1 MTGAHAPQAYDRDKL
16 VELFGDD
23 PATLAEVE
31 REFLET
37 ARVAEREIKETDD
50 FTAIA
55 RAAHRLKGASGMIGA
70 ASLRQIAEA
79 VERAAKAER
88 PADRAPPARDVQ
100 PRSAPGRRAGGG
112 CRRVAGGARLQ
123 SRVIAGSQSGFRK
136 REIITPHPE
145 EPREARRLEGLILRS
160 RAKRGVSKPHPEGS
174 RAKRGRLEAS
184 S

>member
-1 MTGAHAPQAYDRDKL
+1 MSDAYGPQAYDRDKL

-37 ARVAEREIKETDD
+37 ARTAEREIKETDD

-79 VERAAKAER
+79 VERAAKAE
-88 PADRAPPARDVQ
+88 DLQTV
-100 PRSAPGRRAGGG
+100 RRLRELFSHEV
-112 CRRVAGGARLQ
+112 RRVAEQAGVPVDYAGAPTRETRL
-123 SRVIAGSQSGFRK
+123 
-136 REIITPHPE
+136 
-145 EPREARRLEGLILRS
+145 
-160 RAKRGVSKPHPEGS
+160 RATQ
-174 RAKRGRLEAS
+174 
-184 S
+184 